1 VLLGFFFLIFFGSF
15 LIGVITALLCALCF
29 KHIAFYHSPVVE
41 TSIQILW
48 AYMSYLL
55 ADSMGLSGIVAI
67 LFSGIVMAQY
77 TIPNLSPESKEF
89 TAKIWGAWALIT
101 ETFVFLYL
109 GLAVFSFAHEYN
121 LAFML
126 VGLLSIFPARAA
138 NVFPISFIVN
148 KTRRVNNIPWNHQ
161 VMIWFSGLRG
171 AIAMALSLD
180 VPTPS
185 QPRIFTTTLFIV
197 MVTVFMMG
205 GLTASMLRWLKID
218 MGPTAGESHGEQE
231 PDIFMNKFDYGV
243 WFKNFESKWIKPI
256 FIRKAM
262 IEHDYG
268 HVAHAGA
275 TKTDGNSLEL
285 HPYEGEHKPVVMEE
299 MADEEEHLVENGGHG
314 EHDENGGHVAL
325 ED

>member
-1 VLLGFFFLIFFGSF
+1 
-15 LIGVITALLCALCF
+15 
-29 KHIAFYHSPVVE
+29 
-41 TSIQILW
+41 
-48 AYMSYLL
+48 
-55 ADSMGLSGIVAI
+55 
-67 LFSGIVMAQY
+67 
-77 TIPNLSPESKEF
+77 
-89 TAKIWGAWALIT
+89 
-101 ETFVFLYL
+101 
-109 GLAVFSFAHEYN
+109 
-121 LAFML
+121 
-126 VGLLSIFPARAA
+126 
-138 NVFPISFIVN
+138 
-148 KTRRVNNIPWNHQ
+148 
-161 VMIWFSGLRG
+161 
-171 AIAMALSLD
+171 
-180 VPTPS
+180 
-185 QPRIFTTTLFIV
+185 